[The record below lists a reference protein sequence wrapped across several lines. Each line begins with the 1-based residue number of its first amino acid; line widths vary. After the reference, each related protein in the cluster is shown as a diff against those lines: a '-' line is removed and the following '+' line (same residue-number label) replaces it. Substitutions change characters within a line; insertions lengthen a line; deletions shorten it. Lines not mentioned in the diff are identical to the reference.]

1 MYIALDTAV
10 TAIKFPHTRTSK
22 PATRKRPN
30 EGLPSRGAGTREL
43 MASTSWAPP
52 LTVTAESVGDS
63 TVLNARGVLDGSTYL
78 ALRDRVID
86 AALEEPDA
94 VIVEVTELDVPAESA
109 WLALTSAR
117 RHVDRWPE
125 VPISLVCRHA
135 AGRDAIVRCG
145 VARFLPVHSTIQ
157 SAVAALSQTHRDRRR
172 ARADLPAAV
181 GSLKR
186 SRDLVAEWLT
196 AWSRA
201 RVDPGDEHRRHHP
214 GGKCPP
220 AHGQPA
226 PLAAGNRRCGRDRR
240 GGRLQPRPGGPARS
254 RHGHEST
261 VGAADRCR
269 PVPHVGKRADPN
281 R

>member
-1 MYIALDTAV
+1 
-10 TAIKFPHTRTSK
+10 
-22 PATRKRPN
+22 
-30 EGLPSRGAGTREL
+30 

-196 AWSRA
+196 AWSRPELIPVTNIVVTTLVENVLQHTDS
-201 RVDPGDEHRRHHP
+201 RP
-214 GGKCPP
+214 
-220 AHGQPA
+220 
-226 PLAAGNRRCGRDRR
+226 
-240 GGRLQPRPGGPARS
+240 RLRL
-254 RHGHEST
+254 ET
-261 VGAADRCR
+261 DGAAVTVAVEDSSHAPAGLREAAMAMRAPSGLRIVAALCR
-269 PVPHVGKRADPN
+269 MWGNAPTPTGKTVWAVIGPEN
-281 R
+281 RL